1 MAVRVCL
8 FALCGLCSLNEAEQK
23 NRGAE
28 KTVDMREAQRLK
40 EAATASPSAAASCL
54 ALGPKG

>member
-40 EAATASPSAAASCL
+40 HFSHRL
-54 ALGPKG
+54 AISGGFLFSTRA